1 MAAVLYNVLLGLA
14 AGAIMSLA
22 LFGPMVLGWV

>member
-1 MAAVLYNVLLGLA
+1 MADILYNVLLGLA
-14 AGAIMSLA
+14 AGAIVSFV